1 MPSDISKATDPN
13 QATAVVTWPP
23 PTASDNSGE
32 QIALTSNYNSGEPFG
47 YGIHEVTYTGKDPSN
62 NECSASFN
70 VTITAPGCFVDSNFI
85 PLGES
90 YISTDCTKKCNCTSA
105 NNPDC
110 QSNECDDNEVCEER
124 KNIRKCYCKR
134 GFFLDSKDGKCYA
147 AACQASL
154 GIEDGRIPD
163 NKLTAS
169 TVWDDY
175 HGPSNARLN
184 RPAEYPTVGSWSAKY
199 NNISQW
205 IQVDLGV
212 LVGVTGVLIQGR
224 AYNVDAR
231 LLGGSDC
238 CPQWVT
244 EFKVQ
249 HSNDGID
256 WHYVLSHNNQD
267 AMIFDGN
274 TDQTTVVTNLFP
286 TLVEA
291 RFIRIQPTA
300 WNVHISLRFEVLGCQ
315 DDEPCVISD
324 MPLDISQTTVPNQA
338 TAVVTWTPPTASD
351 NSGAQITLT
360 SYHKSGDTFG
370 IGTHVVTYTGTDPSN
385 NTCSAS
391 FTVTIT
397 DEEPCAISGMPSDI
411 SKATDPNQ
419 ATAVVT
425 WPPPTASDNSGEQ
438 IALTSNYNSG
448 EPFGYGI
455 HEVTYTGK
463 DPSNNECSASFN
475 VTITAPGCFVDSN
488 FIPLGESYIS
498 TDCTKKCNCTS
509 ANNPDCQSNEC
520 DDNEVC
526 EERKNIRKCYCKRG
540 FFLDSKDG
548 KCYGTVNM
556 SYYYTLTMKCVKFE
570 RIYANVIAREDSF
583 LIAETENATV

>member
-1 MPSDISKATDPN
+1 MTQESMFAGSNTNTQRIDREKMADSMNTPLVN
-13 QATAVVTWPP
+13 VV
-23 PTASDNSGE
+23 SGE
-32 QIALTSNYNSGEPFG
+32 TAEP
-47 YGIHEVTYTGKDPSN
+47 ETVTNAELK
-62 NECSASFN
+62 
-70 VTITAPGCFVDSNFI
+70 
-85 PLGES
+85 
-90 YISTDCTKKCNCTSA
+90 
-105 NNPDC
+105 
-110 QSNECDDNEVCEER
+110 
-124 KNIRKCYCKR
+124 
-134 GFFLDSKDGKCYA
+134 A

-315 DDEPCVISD
+315 E
-324 MPLDISQTTVPNQA
+324 
-338 TAVVTWTPPTASD
+338 
-351 NSGAQITLT
+351 
-360 SYHKSGDTFG
+360 
-370 IGTHVVTYTGTDPSN
+370 
-385 NTCSAS
+385 
-391 FTVTIT
+391 
-397 DEEPCAISGMPSDI
+397 
-411 SKATDPNQ
+411 
-419 ATAVVT
+419 
-425 WPPPTASDNSGEQ
+425 
-438 IALTSNYNSG
+438 
-448 EPFGYGI
+448 
-455 HEVTYTGK
+455 
-463 DPSNNECSASFN
+463 
-475 VTITAPGCFVDSN
+475 
-488 FIPLGESYIS
+488 
-498 TDCTKKCNCTS
+498 
-509 ANNPDCQSNEC
+509 
-520 DDNEVC
+520 
-526 EERKNIRKCYCKRG
+526 
-540 FFLDSKDG
+540 
-548 KCYGTVNM
+548 
-556 SYYYTLTMKCVKFE
+556 
-570 RIYANVIAREDSF
+570 
-583 LIAETENATV
+583 